1 MVTRRRLFLSSLL
14 SLFLAWGIAPLSGAT
29 PASPAAAASF
39 SPMKPV
45 NTAGPRE
52 TIADLYERTEEIQRL
67 LRTTLDA
74 YLASDRLYPSSEEQR
89 AMALGREMAQTA
101 AHLMD
106 VDSLPQAT
114 RSLEFDARMLLTLRA
129 LIARLEMPPL
139 ESIPSEEVL
148 VAMDKDRWR
157 IPGTMIEIR
166 RMGEGPREGEWLFTA
181 STIRRLPEWYE
192 QLEPSG
198 GEQLRGPAAIS
209 DKVLN
214 LYTYAPLGLAP
225 VIPLRWLLAL
235 PAPLEATWLN
245 QPAWRW
251 LALAVLTIIG
261 LTALRLVH
269 RVSETSSKTKKIAP
283 TLAPWGSLMT
293 PVALALIVLLLH
305 TTTTEVLRFSA
316 PVYVPLISFYS
327 LLSYI
332 AMVWVTWSAAQ
343 AIAETII
350 GSGRLNTR
358 SIDGQLVR
366 LTLRL
371 IAVFV
376 ALGIIIEGASR
387 LGLPA
392 YSVLTGLGIGGV
404 AVALAARESLANVM
418 GAFIVMIEKPFRVG
432 HWIRVGDIEGTVE
445 DIGFRSM
452 RLRTFYD
459 SLVTVPSST
468 ILESTVDNMGER
480 RYRQVKTTLAL
491 TYDTPP
497 ARLSQFIEAVR
508 GLIETHPA
516 SLKGTYHVVLHD
528 FGESS
533 LDVLLSFFLD
543 VPDRSTEL
551 QQREDILMRILECA
565 DRLGVS
571 FAFPTR
577 LIRFAQED
585 KPADLAAARTG

>member
-1 MVTRRRLFLSSLL
+1 
-14 SLFLAWGIAPLSGAT
+14 
-29 PASPAAAASF
+29 
-39 SPMKPV
+39 
-45 NTAGPRE
+45 
-52 TIADLYERTEEIQRL
+52 
-67 LRTTLDA
+67 
-74 YLASDRLYPSSEEQR
+74 
-89 AMALGREMAQTA
+89 
-101 AHLMD
+101 
-106 VDSLPQAT
+106 
-114 RSLEFDARMLLTLRA
+114 
-129 LIARLEMPPL
+129 
-139 ESIPSEEVL
+139 
-148 VAMDKDRWR
+148 
-157 IPGTMIEIR
+157 
-166 RMGEGPREGEWLFTA
+166 
-181 STIRRLPEWYE
+181 
-192 QLEPSG
+192 
-198 GEQLRGPAAIS
+198 
-209 DKVLN
+209 
-214 LYTYAPLGLAP
+214 
-225 VIPLRWLLAL
+225 
-235 PAPLEATWLN
+235 
-245 QPAWRW
+245 
-251 LALAVLTIIG
+251 
-261 LTALRLVH
+261 
-269 RVSETSSKTKKIAP
+269 
-283 TLAPWGSLMT
+283 MT
-293 PVALALIVLLLH
+293 PVALALIVLVLH

-497 ARLSQFIEAVR
+497 ARLSRFIEAVR

>member
-1 MVTRRRLFLSSLL
+1 
-14 SLFLAWGIAPLSGAT
+14 
-29 PASPAAAASF
+29 
-39 SPMKPV
+39 
-45 NTAGPRE
+45 
-52 TIADLYERTEEIQRL
+52 
-67 LRTTLDA
+67 
-74 YLASDRLYPSSEEQR
+74 
-89 AMALGREMAQTA
+89 
-101 AHLMD
+101 
-106 VDSLPQAT
+106 
-114 RSLEFDARMLLTLRA
+114 
-129 LIARLEMPPL
+129 
-139 ESIPSEEVL
+139 
-148 VAMDKDRWR
+148 MDKDRWR
-157 IPGTMIEIR
+157 VPGTMIEIR
-166 RMGEGPREGEWLFTA
+166 RMSEGPREGEWLFTA
-181 STIRRLPEWYE
+181 STIRRLPGWYE
-192 QLEPSG
+192 ELEPAG
-198 GEQLRGPAAIS
+198 GKRLSEAAALS
-209 DKVLN
+209 DTVLH
-214 LYTYAPLGLAP
+214 LYTDAPIGLAP
-225 VIPLRWLLAL
+225 IIPLRWLLAL
-235 PAPLEATWLN
+235 PAPLNATWLN

-251 LALAVLTIIG
+251 LTLALFSALAV
-261 LTALRLVH
+261 TAIRLAR
-269 RVSETSSKTKKIAP
+269 RVSENLRKTKKIAP
-283 TLAPWGSLMT
+283 MLAPWVSLLT
-293 PVALALIVLLLH
+293 PVTLALAVLVLH
-305 TTTTEVLRFSA
+305 KTTVETLRFST

-327 LLSYI
+327 ILSYI
-332 AMVWVTWSAAQ
+332 ALIWMTWSSAQ
-343 AIAETII
+343 AIADTII
-350 GSGRLNTR
+350 ASGQLNAR

-491 TYDTPP
+491 SYDTPP

-516 SLKGTYHVVLHD
+516 TLKGTYHVVLHD

-577 LIRFAQED
+577 LIRFAEED
-585 KPADLAAARTG
+585 RPADHAAARAG